1 MFRRWRE
8 YVKADR
14 GWWLESVQDF
24 LFELDVKPCMNL
36 VEISNFLTRT
46 CSFLFKWE
54 AHFFHHTVN
63 SWLEYMKSELEYFM
77 TAVLWDCIHEYRLY
91 RATTSLLKEKVFKNY
106 FFPENSNRNRKYL
119 NNYVWRIFSVVGC
132 GSGRGKEKKRTRSGS
147 KWEEKETTG
156 HWEDMGSG
164 ERTKC
169 GRGK

>member
-14 GWWLESVQDF
+14 GWWLESFQDF

-106 FFPENSNRNRKYL
+106 YAKLETM
-119 NNYVWRIFSVVGC
+119 VWRVNSHCSFSLELF
-132 GSGRGKEKKRTRSGS
+132 RIKEYFFYVCKIVINK
-147 KWEEKETTG
+147 
-156 HWEDMGSG
+156 
-164 ERTKC
+164 
-169 GRGK
+169 

>member
-1 MFRRWRE
+1 MKFIIFTFLCPLGRNMSHKSGLLKASGTSLEFNKVLLQIKNHKKAKQRGISKIVCMYGVIGSRSIISVLWTRMKILMFRRWRE

-14 GWWLESVQDF
+14 GWWLESFQDF

-77 TAVLWDCIHEYRLY
+77 TASS
-91 RATTSLLKEKVFKNY
+91 T
-106 FFPENSNRNRKYL
+106 
-119 NNYVWRIFSVVGC
+119 
-132 GSGRGKEKKRTRSGS
+132 
-147 KWEEKETTG
+147 
-156 HWEDMGSG
+156 
-164 ERTKC
+164 
-169 GRGK
+169 